1 MKGNK
6 MAIEDSLERIAS
18 ALERIA
24 KAQEENTRINREYK
38 EYLAKQKP
46 LYVGTPKGPNPIQ
59 EEWTSR
65 AETED
70 EAHARGFIQA
80 ILAADSEATAPMDTA
95 DAPEGMKWTQPA
107 EPEKELTFEEL
118 KAFLHA
124 RGYDFPKGTKR
135 TTLLKAWGAHKDE
148 PVKAA
153 EPSPVE
159 PPPLDVDP
167 VGYAP
172 SITAPEAPVVEEK
185 KPMTR
190 EEAMDRIR
198 KNYAATEEDKADFI
212 EALASVGA
220 KMFQEVQD
228 GSFDAL
234 VAKYEELKAGRA
246 ANA

>member
-1 MKGNK
+1 MG
-6 MAIEDSLERIAS
+6 IEETFERIAKALERIAS
-18 ALERIA
+18 A
-24 KAQEENTRINREYK
+24 QEENTKINAWYKNHLATTDALKVGEYRPINGFNAEEGK
-38 EYLAKQKP
+38 EVLDR
-46 LYVGTPKGPNPIQ
+46 LDQ
-59 EEWTSR
+59 E
-65 AETED
+65 AMN
-70 EAHARGFIQA
+70 
-80 ILAADSEATAPMDTA
+80 AAATAAQGVASAP
-95 DAPEGMKWTQPA
+95 APEA
-107 EPEKELTFEEL
+107 EKEMTFEEL
-118 KAFLHA
+118 KSALHA

-135 TTLLKAWGAHKDE
+135 TTLLKAWEAHKDE
-148 PVKAA
+148 PVKPA

-159 PPPLDVDP
+159 PPPLDVNP

-172 SITAPEAPVVEEK
+172 TLTALEAPVVEEK

-234 VAKYEELKAGRA
+234 VAKYEELKNARA
-246 ANA
+246 

>member
-1 MKGNK
+1 

-24 KAQEENTRINREYK
+24 KAQEENTQINDWYK
-38 EYLAKQKP
+38 KHLAKMD
-46 LYVGTPKGPNPIQ
+46 GG
-59 EEWTSR
+59 
-65 AETED
+65 AETYEFNELVGKAPED
-70 EAHARGFIQA
+70 EAV
-80 ILAADSEATAPMDTA
+80 APMDTA
-95 DAPEGMKWTQPA
+95 ELPDGLTWNGPA
-107 EPEKELTFEEL
+107 VPASEPEKELTFEEL

-135 TTLLKAWGAHKDE
+135 TTLLKAWEAHKDE

-159 PPPLDVDP
+159 PPPLDVNP

-172 SITAPEAPVVEEK
+172 TLTAPEPPVVEEK

-190 EEAMDRIR
+190 EEARVRIQA
-198 KNYAATEEDKADFI
+198 NYKATEEDQADFK
-212 EALASVGA
+212 EALAYVGA
-220 KMFQEVQD
+220 KRFPDVQD

>member
-1 MKGNK
+1 
-6 MAIEDSLERIAS
+6 MAIEDSLERIAN

-24 KAQEENTRINREYK
+24 STQEENTKINAWYK
-38 EYLAKQKP
+38 EYLAGKSPVVLASEVKEVPCADAASQ
-46 LYVGTPKGPNPIQ
+46 PI
-59 EEWTSR
+59 
-65 AETED
+65 
-70 EAHARGFIQA
+70 
-80 ILAADSEATAPMDTA
+80 APMDSA
-95 DAPEGMKWTQPA
+95 DLPQGLTWNGPAPSAQPQ
-107 EPEKELTFEEL
+107 PEMTYEEL

-124 RGYDFPKGTKR
+124 RGYEFPKGTKR
-135 TTLLKAWGAHKDE
+135 TTLLKAWGVHKDE

-159 PPPLDVDP
+159 PPPLDVNP

-228 GSFDAL
+228 GKFDAL
-234 VAKYEELKAGRA
+234 VAKYEELKNARA
-246 ANA
+246 

>member
-1 MKGNK
+1 
-6 MAIEDSLERIAS
+6 MAIEDCIERIAS

-24 KAQEENTRINREYK
+24 STQEENTRLNNWYK
-38 EYLAKQKP
+38 QYLAKSKAEADAA
-46 LYVGTPKGPNPIQ
+46 IQ
-59 EEWTSR
+59 ELVKTPEP
-65 AETED
+65 
-70 EAHARGFIQA
+70 IP
-80 ILAADSEATAPMDTA
+80 APLDTA
-95 DAPEGMKWTQPA
+95 DAPDGLTWTAPAA

-118 KAFLHA
+118 KAFLHV

-135 TTLLKAWGAHKDE
+135 TTLLKAWQAHKDE

-153 EPSPVE
+153 ETSPVE
-159 PPPLDVDP
+159 PPPLDVNP

-228 GSFDAL
+228 GKFDAL
-234 VAKYEELKAGRA
+234 VAKYEELKAGGDS
-246 ANA
+246 NA

>member
-1 MKGNK
+1 
-6 MAIEDSLERIAS
+6 MAIEDSLEKIAF

-24 KAQEENTRINREYK
+24 EAQEENTRINDWYK
-38 EYLAKQKP
+38 KHLVAMDA
-46 LYVGTPKGPNPIQ
+46 I
-59 EEWTSR
+59 R
-65 AETED
+65 AGQYGD
-70 EAHARGFIQA
+70 PAAEAVQRGH
-80 ILAADSEATAPMDTA
+80 LVDVPEAEAVAPMDTA
-95 DAPEGMKWTQPA
+95 ELPDGLAWNGPA
-107 EPEKELTFEEL
+107 VPAASEPEKELTFEEL

-135 TTLLKAWGAHKDE
+135 TTLLKAWEAHKDE

-198 KNYAATEEDKADFI
+198 KSYAATEEDKADFI

-228 GSFDAL
+228 GKFDAL
-234 VAKYEELKAGRA
+234 VAKYEELKNARA
-246 ANA
+246 